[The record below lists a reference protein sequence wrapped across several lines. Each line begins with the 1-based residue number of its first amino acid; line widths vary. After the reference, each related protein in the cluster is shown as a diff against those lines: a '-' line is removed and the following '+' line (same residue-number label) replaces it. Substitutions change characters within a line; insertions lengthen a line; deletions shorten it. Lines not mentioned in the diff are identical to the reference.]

1 MSVDSATVR
10 RVARLARLKVDENDV
25 PRLAGELNS
34 ILAFVEQL
42 NEVNVEGVEPLTS
55 VVAFDMRMRDDVVTD
70 GGYAHDV
77 TKNAPASE
85 DDFFM
90 VPKVVE

>member
-10 RVARLARLKVDENDV
+10 RVARLARLKVAEADV
-25 PRLAGELNS
+25 PRLEVELNA

-42 NEVNVEGVEPLTS
+42 NEVNVDGVEPLTS
-55 VVAFDMRMRDDVVTD
+55 VVSQKMRKRTDVVTD
-70 GGYAHDV
+70 GHYPKDV

>member
-25 PRLAGELNS
+25 PRLAGELNA
-34 ILAFVEQL
+34 ILDFVEQL
-42 NEVNVEGVEPLTS
+42 NEVNVDGVAPLTS

-70 GGYAHDV
+70 GGYARDV

-85 DDFFM
+85 DEFFM

>member
-1 MSVDSATVR
+1 MSVDEKTVR
-10 RVARLARLKVDENDV
+10 RVARLARIKVEEKDV
-25 PRLAGELNS
+25 PKLQGELNV

-55 VVAFDMRMRDDVVTD
+55 VVAMDMKKRQDVVSD
-70 GGYAHDV
+70 GHYPKAIVANTVH
-77 TKNAPASE
+77 E

>member
-1 MSVDSATVR
+1 VEEKDIP
-10 RVARLARLKVDENDV
+10 K
-25 PRLAGELNS
+25 LAGELNV

-55 VVAFDMRMRDDVVTD
+55 VVAVKMKMRADVVTD
-70 GGYAHDV
+70 GHYPEAIVANTVH
-77 TKNAPASE
+77 E